1 MRRLPIFILLD
12 TSGSMRGEPIES
24 LRSGLKSLISSLKRD
39 PYALETVALSII
51 TFNSEVKVLV
61 PLTMLEDFQL
71 PVIEAPDTGA
81 TNIGEALELL
91 LHQYDTEVV
100 KTTPEKKGDWLPLAV
115 IMTDGK
121 PSDTALFKK
130 MCAKIKTYKFA
141 RVVAC
146 AAGPSAKT
154 EPLKEFTGEVA
165 QLDTMD
171 SNTFDKFWSWV
182 STAVSHQSQTVDST
196 QKEELPPP
204 PLEIKLVY

>member
-24 LRSGLKSLISSLKRD
+24 LRSGLRSLLSSLKRD

-51 TFNSEVKVLV
+51 TFNSEAKVLV

-115 IMTDGK
+115 VMTDGK
-121 PSDTALFKK
+121 PSDTALF
-130 MCAKIKTYKFA
+130 
-141 RVVAC
+141 
-146 AAGPSAKT
+146 
-154 EPLKEFTGEVA
+154 
-165 QLDTMD
+165 
-171 SNTFDKFWSWV
+171 
-182 STAVSHQSQTVDST
+182 
-196 QKEELPPP
+196 
-204 PLEIKLVY
+204 